1 MKTVVAGFYIHARYQ
16 IAKIAVE
23 WFLRDQNDHRTFSH
37 RSHRMDSIWNTAL
50 SLKTFLVKI

>member
-1 MKTVVAGFYIHARYQ
+1 MKTLVAGFHIQDRYQ

-23 WFLRDQNDHRTFSH
+23 WFLRDQSDRRSFSH